1 MNYQET
7 IEYLYSSLP
16 IFQRVGKAAYKAD
29 LGNTLALDE
38 HFNHPHRKF
47 KSIHIAGTN
56 GKGSTSHMT
65 AAILQK
71 AGYKV
76 GLYTS
81 PHLRDFRERIRIN
94 GEMIPKDEV
103 TEFVNLNKDFFDK
116 LKPSFFE
123 MTVALAFNYFAKENI
138 DIAVVEVGLGGRLDS
153 TNIINPMISIITNI
167 GLDHTDLLGDTLEK
181 IAVEKAGIIKPNV
194 PVIIGS
200 TQPETT
206 NVFKNKAKENNASI
220 TFADQVVTVKNYI
233 PISDNLQRFEMEYKG
248 NNLNI
253 ETDLLGHYQRFNIP
267 PVLVCVDLLKEMG
280 MNIPDSSIYE
290 GLKTVKSTTG
300 LMGRWQI
307 LGKNPTIV
315 CDTGH
320 NTDGIKLVTEQI
332 QKATFKNLHMVIGMV
347 ADKNIDGILALLP
360 KNATY
365 YFTQAKIPRALNS
378 LKLKEKAETF
388 DLKGKAYSSVSDAF
402 AAAKK
407 AASNSDLIFVGGST
421 FIVAEVV

>member
-360 KNATY
+360 KNAIY

>member
-94 GEMIPKDEV
+94 GEMIPKDNV
-103 TEFVNLNKDFFDK
+103 VEFVNLNKDFFDK

-200 TQPETT
+200 TQSETI

-220 TFADQVVTVKNYI
+220 TFADQAVTVKNYM

-253 ETDLLGHYQRFNIP
+253 ETDLLGYYQRFNIP

-280 MNIPDSSIYE
+280 LNISDLSIYE
-290 GLKTVKSTTG
+290 GLKAVKSTTG

-360 KNATY
+360 KNAIY

>member
-200 TQPETT
+200 TQPEII

-220 TFADQVVTVKNYI
+220 TFADQVVTVKNYT
-233 PISDNLQRFEMEYKG
+233 NKR
-248 NNLNI
+248 
-253 ETDLLGHYQRFNIP
+253 
-267 PVLVCVDLLKEMG
+267 
-280 MNIPDSSIYE
+280 
-290 GLKTVKSTTG
+290 
-300 LMGRWQI
+300 
-307 LGKNPTIV
+307 
-315 CDTGH
+315 
-320 NTDGIKLVTEQI
+320 
-332 QKATFKNLHMVIGMV
+332 
-347 ADKNIDGILALLP
+347 
-360 KNATY
+360 
-365 YFTQAKIPRALNS
+365 
-378 LKLKEKAETF
+378 
-388 DLKGKAYSSVSDAF
+388 
-402 AAAKK
+402 
-407 AASNSDLIFVGGST
+407 
-421 FIVAEVV
+421 